1 MATPGPGDRA
11 GRPLTIAAPGDGP
24 ALDAVL
30 EIPGSGEVP
39 VPCIVICH
47 PHPLYG
53 GDRHS
58 NVVRALAEGALAVGV
73 AALSFDFR
81 GVGASE
87 GSHDGGR
94 GERDDARA
102 ALAAAAAAPEVDA
115 SRIGLAGYSF
125 GGGVA
130 SAVVADALAGGDAGP
145 EALALVA
152 TSMPPPDDIG
162 PALVGYAGPLLLAS
176 GTHDRFCSADALAA
190 VASAR
195 GERGAETETLIVPG
209 IDHFWLGGE
218 RRLTEQASAFFRKA
232 FGREQQAR

>member
-53 GDRHS
+53 GDRNN

-102 ALAAAAAAPEVDA
+102 ALAAAAATPEVDA

-162 PALVGYAGPLLLAS
+162 PAHVGYAGPLLLAS

-218 RRLTEQASAFFRKA
+218 RRLAEQASAFFRKA